1 MKKILLPILIFA
13 LFFSIGCGGSKK
25 GGTDN
30 DLNNDGDAGDTE
42 ISDENGPESENQ
54 DEDEPETVVP
64 EEDQSNDEDTV
75 KDPCENNKCGYWL
88 ESTGVCIPE
97 DNGRY
102 SCECR
107 ENYSWNGSNCTGD
120 KRTAKCTD
128 LPENAFWNN
137 YSEITQTWK
146 GEGEGWKPETTGCYD
161 DEYSSCLCTFECKKN
176 YFWNGSKCVNPC
188 DSDPC
193 ANQPH
198 STGSCTPVNSFQ
210 YICSCEEN
218 LYWWGQQRGCTAQ
231 RPVSGNLCTGQ
242 FRCYDLISEIECPA
256 VNEDFYGQ
264 DAHYAELGSCAP
276 QDFAVDNEFP
286 EEPVVVSRN
295 TGLEWVMEIPEE
307 TESWEE
313 AAVHCENLTY
323 AGKDDW
329 RLPTLRE
336 LLSTVNN
343 NDTIFNP
350 DENFFTGKTSSSLWS
365 SDEYAGRSEKYAW
378 STYTFPVTVTSESH
392 VLCVRGEKFPAADFE
407 SLDRY
412 GDEIVTDS
420 ATGLMWQKDY
430 VKDKNWKQAL
440 NHCESLIYAGYSDWR
455 VPNKNELMSLVD
467 HLKVGPASDFPGE
480 IGEYPS
486 HAEYLSSSSM
496 NGNYAWITDLTD
508 GVTKYSTKYD
518 EDHSY
523 NDGYIRCVRSD
534 ICEEG
539 YFLHGK
545 ECVKNPCTADSCG
558 MEHSTGVCIPE
569 TETTYKCLCTGE
581 YIWNGSACVDP
592 CDTDPCSGISN
603 SNGICTAV
611 NAGLYFC
618 GCKEGYTWSDGKC
631 GTFAENVKTL
641 GNICTGQ
648 DKCYNNTVE
657 ISCPNEGMVFHGQDA
672 GYASSGKC
680 TKQSLK
686 LETASN
692 QKTITDN
699 NTGLVWQQALS
710 KKSFTWNDALAYC
723 EELEYAG
730 FSDWRLPEPQEIL
743 TIVDYGRS
751 GIRLNKLYFTDIPEK
766 SSGNAFWT
774 SKTFKDDPESAWTF
788 SPQSGAL
795 PLPVSKTDI
804 YHVMCVRG
812 KKLPTAKFEKSTK
825 NGDTVAVDLSSGLMW
840 QQDYAEPESEEWMD
854 ALKYCEDLTF
864 AGYSDWRLPNKNELA
879 SIISYDASDEYGT
892 FLTMPESGSY
902 DFWSSTTHY
911 ARYFNAE
918 TEVNENDSAVTLDY
932 QGILSVSDKKESLFI
947 KHYVRCVR

>member
-1 MKKILLPILIFA
+1 MRKFLTFFLISSIFFA
-13 LFFSIGCGGSKK
+13 ISCSTSKK
-25 GGTDN
+25 NETDADQYN
-30 DLNNDGDAGDTE
+30 DTDSDDTE
-42 ISDENGPESENQ
+42 IS
-54 DEDEPETVVP
+54 EDNETDTAP
-64 EEDQSNDEDTV
+64 EETEDLPDPTNDSDKENDNDSDAVT
-75 KDPCENNKCGYWL
+75 DPCENNKCGYWI

-120 KRTAKCTD
+120 KRTSECTD

-218 LYWWGQQRGCTAQ
+218 LYWWGQRRGCTAQ
-231 RPVSGNLCTGQ
+231 KPGLANICTGQ
-242 FRCYDLISEIECPA
+242 HKCYDLEIKIECPA
-256 VNEDFYGQ
+256 SGEDFFGQ
-264 DAHYAELGSCAP
+264 DAQYAELGFCTP
-276 QDFAVDNEFP
+276 QDFAVNTEFP
-286 EEPVVVSRN
+286 EEPTVISRN
-295 TGLEWVMEIPEE
+295 TGLEWIRKIPEE
-307 TESWEE
+307 KKSHEE
-313 AAVHCENLTY
+313 AVTYCEDLTY
-323 AGKDDW
+323 AGKSDW
-329 RLPTLRE
+329 RLPELRE
-336 LLSTVNN
+336 LLSISDNN
-343 NDTIFNP
+343 EAEPFP
-350 DENFFTGKTSSSLWS
+350 DERFFPSYKDYAFWS
-365 SDEYAGRSEKYAW
+365 SEQYAGDTEKAWATYVEYPVSDSSE
-378 STYTFPVTVTSESH
+378 FIN
-392 VLCVRGEKFPAADFE
+392 VLCVRGEKLPAAEFE
-407 SLDRY
+407 SSTLY
-412 GDEIVTDS
+412 GDEVVTDP
-420 ATGLMWQKDY
+420 ATGLMWQKDC
-430 VKDKNWKQAL
+430 DFNGTRGWKQAL
-440 NHCESLIYAGYSDWR
+440 YYCENLVYAGYSDWR
-455 VPNKNELMSLVD
+455 LPNKNELFSLVNYN
-467 HLKVGPASDFPGE
+467 KVAPASDFPAKM
-480 IGEYPS
+480 GEYTS
-486 HAEYLSSSSM
+486 HAEYFTSSSGGSW
-496 NGNYAWITDLTD
+496 AVWITDFSD
-508 GVTKYSTKYD
+508 GASQSYSKNG
-518 EDHSY
+518 S
-523 NDGYIRCVRSD
+523 YIRCVRSD
-534 ICEEG
+534 ICDEG
-539 YFLHGK
+539 YFLLGK

-569 TETTYKCLCTGE
+569 TETTYKCLCTAD
-581 YIWNGSACVDP
+581 YIWNGSACVNP
-592 CDTDPCSGISN
+592 CDTDPCSGIPN

-648 DKCYNNTVE
+648 NKCYNNTVE
-657 ISCPNEGMVFHGQDA
+657 IPCPNEGMVFHGQDA

-825 NGDTVAVDLSSGLMW
+825 NGETVAVDLSSGLMW
-840 QQDYAEPESEEWMD
+840 QQDYAEPESEEWRD

-918 TEVNENDSAVTLDY
+918 TEVNENNSAVTLDY